1 MRQIAGILFLGVIFM
16 NAENFINYLGIGCT
30 VLGSSLFS
38 LVSIFGKQIKFPCS
52 SNLYKELE
60 QHSLQILWIGK
71 DVDKY
76 IRWIRIHILLYIA
89 LSMSAIAVTL
99 ALVVLEESNV
109 VFSFFFPIILISGI
123 FVSFSEKGQGEES
136 FSAQEKTVL
145 IGSYVV
151 GSSVFAIVF
160 STIESVES
168 VSMQVI
174 YFVLMLVIVFVLY
187 QVPLTYYN
195 ERIKADGKL
204 LFVGKFIGRATH
216 SLVITLHNKEILD
229 FNQEFFYPIF
239 GDSSIVTIL
248 YPNKIGNCYIG
259 KEQIASIFYDGEDV
273 TKELL

>member
-30 VLGSSLFS
+30 VLGGSLFS
-38 LVSIFGKQIKFPCS
+38 LLSIFGKQIKVPCS
-52 SNLYKELE
+52 SNLYRKLE

-76 IRWIRIHILLYIA
+76 LRWIRVHILLYIA
-89 LSMSAIAVTL
+89 LMMSAVTTTL
-99 ALVVLEESNV
+99 ALVALEESTMALSIFFSISLIAV
-109 VFSFFFPIILISGI
+109 VL
-123 FVSFSEKGQGEES
+123 VSLSEKSQNGES

-174 YFVLMLVIVFVLY
+174 YFIIMLGIVFVLY

-195 ERIKADGKL
+195 ERIKMDGKL

-239 GDSSIVTIL
+239 GDSSVVTIL